1 MRGLPSWAGESIQHC
16 GKESLLLYLS
26 EHEDA
31 HGLLAPRARPAIA
44 SKWLT
49 RADNANRAVE
59 KMLTEELRGDPA
71 SQEDPPGS
79 NAVDAAVV
87 SLDELSVTTLSTG
100 G

>member
-1 MRGLPSWAGESIQHC
+1 MPIWAGESIQHC

-49 RADNANRAVE
+49 RADNANTAVE
-59 KMLTEELRGDPA
+59 KTLTEALRGDPA
-71 SQEDPPGS
+71 SQE

-87 SLDELSVTTLSTG
+87 SLDELAVTTLSTG